1 MIGWML
7 NVLRNLKRVALKAAL
22 FLMAG
27 WLLRLAFLWG
37 IIVMIGR

>member
-22 FLMAG
+22 FLT
-27 WLLRLAFLWG
+27 LAWMLKLATFWYITASLG
-37 IIVMIGR
+37 